1 MIIDRSPFWFF
12 QKKNNHYQ
20 LNYSDTSLIKVK
32 TIVSLSKHPR
42 MKAEFLTRLDLNLI
56 EKLEEQFDLISEGIN
71 LSIPKDLTKRQFI
84 LSVVA
89 STRFSDATIIKNDS
103 CLDSSIMRD
112 IESGDIVVIMI
123 DNMPMNLFVTGVFSS
138 AMQGV
143 CLKSSTEKYRV
154 FENIYLSHI

>member
-1 MIIDRSPFWFF
+1 MINDNSPFWLF
-12 QKKNNHYQ
+12 QKKNNQYQ
-20 LNYSDTSLIKVK
+20 LNYSDSSLITVK
-32 TIVSLSKHPR
+32 TNVSLSKLPR

-56 EKLEEQFDLISEGIN
+56 EKLDGQFDLISEGIN
-71 LSIPKDLTKRQFI
+71 LQIPTGLSKRQFI

-89 STRFSDATIIKNDS
+89 STRFSDATIIKNDA
-103 CLDSSIMRD
+103 CLDSSIMDD

-123 DNMPMNLFVTGVFSS
+123 DSKPMNLFVTGVFSS

-143 CLKSSTEKYRV
+143 CLKSSTEKYKV